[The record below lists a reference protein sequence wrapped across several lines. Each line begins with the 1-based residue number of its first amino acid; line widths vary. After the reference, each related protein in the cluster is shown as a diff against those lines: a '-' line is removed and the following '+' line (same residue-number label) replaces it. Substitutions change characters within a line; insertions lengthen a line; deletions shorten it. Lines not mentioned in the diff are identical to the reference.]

1 MFGKIESS
9 MIVTGND
16 REAAKKSGGVLPI
29 SCFLSVL
36 TQGHTLESL
45 KEFLKLL
52 ILVAHSGEFN

>member
-1 MFGKIESS
+1 